1 MSLQDSKIMSLVLRH
16 AVKDEIIPMLTA
28 LRNNNVSYTE
38 EDYRLICRR
47 RSLPLFDFVLET
59 EDINKVLEAGG
70 FTGTSETE
78 LKYFESKSA
87 SLALLDRLFP
97 YNSLYRD
104 AIEFF
109 LSRGYK
115 HQEEFERIL
124 SNLDD
129 NSRLEHLVNLGGV
142 PNEQLLERYYNT
154 YLLTCFPPHDNELL
168 QMRAIARNDV
178 AVISNLDL
186 THTDYPYTLIEDE
199 EFYRF
204 EQDSP
209 LFYQQTFTALDCA
222 LLFKSYDMARLLIN
236 RNADISINIQ
246 EITVSDDIKE
256 LLFYNY
262 SNLTIKL
269 PFNINRAK
277 ELWNPHNREKMQMLT
292 LLRSEQDT
300 PLKEVPNELLFLIC
314 YFM

>member
-16 AVKDEIIPMLTA
+16 AAKDEIIPMLTA
-28 LRNNNVSYTE
+28 LRNNGVTYTQ

-47 RSLPLFDFVLET
+47 GSLSLFDFVLET
-59 EDINKVLEAGG
+59 EDINKVLEVGG

-78 LKYFESKSA
+78 LKYFEAKGA
-87 SLALLDRLFP
+87 SLALLDRLFS

-109 LSRGYK
+109 LIRGYK

-129 NSRLEHLVNLGGV
+129 TSRLEHLVSLGGI
-142 PNEQLLERYYNT
+142 PNDQLLERYYNT

-168 QMRAIARNDV
+168 QLRAIARDDV

-186 THTDYPYTLIEDE
+186 VHTHYSYTLIEDE
-199 EFYRF
+199 EFYKF

-222 LLFKSYDMARLLIN
+222 LLFKSNNVAKLLIEQ
-236 RNADISINIQ
+236 NADITIN
-246 EITVSDDIKE
+246 VFDNDMKE

-262 SNLTIKL
+262 PNLGINL
-269 PFNINRAK
+269 SFDINRAK
-277 ELWNPHNREKMQMLT
+277 ELWNPINREKMQTLT

-300 PLKEVPNELLFLIC
+300 PLKDVPNELLFLIS